1 MNGTEPAPGT
11 PVVRTLGMLASPEGA
26 IARRLRDGA
35 RMLLLLIGGVET
47 VGRFLARDGAARVPG
62 YYTIGPRERTTM
74 AVAYFGLLGVTFAG
88 VPVFHAPLRAVRGG
102 AV

>member
-1 MNGTEPAPGT
+1 MDGTEPAPGT
-11 PVVRTLGMLASPEGA
+11 PVVRTLGMRVSPEGA
-26 IARRLRDGA
+26 IARCLCHAA
-35 RMLLLLIGGVET
+35 RMPLLLGGVET

-62 YYTIGPRERTTM
+62 YYSIGPRERMAT

-88 VPVFHAPLRAVRGG
+88 MAVFHAQLRAVCGG